1 MSHRHINSLF
11 VVATP
16 IGNLE
21 DITLRALKILKHV
34 DLIASENVG
43 KTRNLLKHFGIKTTV
58 TSYREA
64 NSKRVIPR
72 FLRMLE
78 SGKSVALVSEAG
90 TPGMSDPGRDLV
102 RAVMARG
109 FRVTPIPGASA
120 AIAAVSVSAMKEPQ
134 FIFEG
139 FLPRRGSKRRK
150 RLEELSR
157 TGLQLVI
164 FEAPHRLLES
174 LKDMLAILGDRD
186 CLVAREL
193 TKMHEEVEKAKISH
207 LIERFEENLPRGEFV
222 VVCEGAPAAGHL
234 TGGEVSEDKILE
246 DAGRL
251 EAEGRKKREIAKIL
265 AARYGLKTGQVY
277 GIIVKSSA
285 RSREGDHSGG

>member
-1 MSHRHINSLF
+1 MSHRHANSLF

-21 DITLRALKILKHV
+21 DITLRALDILKHV
-34 DLIASENVG
+34 DLIASENIG
-43 KTRNLLKHFGIKTTV
+43 KTRNLLKHFGIKTSV

-64 NSKRVIPR
+64 NSKRAIPR
-72 FLRMLE
+72 LLAKLE

-120 AIAAVSVSAMKEPQ
+120 AIAAVSVSAMEEPQ

-139 FLPRRGSKRRK
+139 FLPRRGSKRRR

-157 TGLQLVI
+157 TGLQLVL

-174 LKDMLAILGDRD
+174 LKDMLAILGDRE

-193 TKMHEEVEKAKISH
+193 TKMHEQVEKAKVSH
-207 LIERFEENLPRGEFV
+207 LIEKFEENSPRGEFV
-222 VVCEGAPAAGHL
+222 IVCEGGPAAGL
-234 TGGEVSEDKILE
+234 LSGGEISEDRILE

-251 EAEGRKKREIAKIL
+251 EAEGRKKREIAKTL

-277 GIIVKSSA
+277 AIIVKSSA
-285 RSREGDHSGG
+285 RSREGGHSGD

>member
-1 MSHRHINSLF
+1 LF

-21 DITLRALKILKHV
+21 DITLRALEVLKDV

-43 KTRNLLKHFGIKTTV
+43 KTRNLLKRYGIKTTV
-58 TSYREA
+58 TSYRES
-64 NSKRVIPR
+64 NSRRAVPR
-72 FLRMLE
+72 LLTLLE

-102 RAVMARG
+102 REVMKRG
-109 FRVTPIPGASA
+109 FRVTPVPGASA
-120 AIAAVSVSAMKEPQ
+120 AIAAVSVSAMEEPQ

-150 RLEELSR
+150 RLEELAR
-157 TGLQLVI
+157 TGLQLVL
-164 FEAPHRLLES
+164 FEAPHRLLEC
-174 LKDMLAILGDRD
+174 LKDMRDILGDRE
-186 CLVAREL
+186 CLVAREI
-193 TKMHEEVEKAKISH
+193 TKMYEQVEKAKISH
-207 LIERFEENLPRGEFV
+207 FIEKFETNPPRGEFV
-222 VVCEGAPAAGHL
+222 VVCEGAPAGGPV
-234 TGGEVSEDKILE
+234 TGEEISSEQILK

-251 EAEGRKKREIAKIL
+251 EAEGRKKRDIAKAL

-277 GIIVKSSA
+277 DILVKSTG
-285 RSREGDHSGG
+285 RRRKGD